1 MTGMELLKHKLAE
14 KGYSWGKIN
23 ANSDFI
29 FAIVTLLAEDEDM
42 KTKTTIEL
50 AEFTINAGNR
60 KWHEAI
66 KKETEADALRVSLN
80 QFELKLREKERG
92 LKSREGEL
100 SVLED
105 NLSLCETSEA
115 RDRIRLAEYFKNSVD
130 ANTDDL
136 AFIRGMSNILGNG
149 GKHKEIS
156 ND

>member
-14 KGYSWGKIN
+14 RYSWGKIN

-29 FAIVTLLAEDEDM
+29 FAIVAILAEDADL

-50 AEFTINAGNR
+50 AEYTINEGNR

-66 KKETEADALRVSLN
+66 EKETKADALLVNVN
-80 QFELKLREKERG
+80 QFEQRLREKERN
-92 LKSREGEL
+92 LKSKEGEL

-105 NLSLCETSEA
+105 NLSLCETAEA
-115 RDRIRLAEYFKNSVD
+115 RDRMRLAEYFKNSVD
-130 ANTDDL
+130 VNTDDL

-149 GKHKEIS
+149 GKHKEIN